1 MPRRPLAMLARTAA
15 TLACVAAVARAQAT
29 PASRPKL
36 PVGEDAYVAPTLA
49 VEPVLLEVRI
59 GQAASLALAGERA
72 GERAWLPVASLLEA
86 MEVEVAQRTAR
97 RVVAVRWPEGTRL
110 VLDADSTLVRVGA
123 RVVPLPPR
131 ALLVRDGELLAD
143 VQLVAALLGVPAE
156 LGFGDMVLSFPVV
169 DALPIGRR
177 LAREAARA
185 RFRTTGER
193 AGDDGDV
200 APLARP
206 WADGAVLDYGV
217 ALPIGA
223 RIARPGWNAALGL
236 DVLGGSFE
244 VTGGATAAGTTLPTL
259 ASWTGVWSRGAKL
272 TQLRIGDGTGAGPRP
287 RLGRGVMLTNAPW
300 VRPALFGLQ
309 TVRGALPPGWA
320 IEAYRNGELVA
331 IDTVGRGAAFQL
343 QLPLLYG
350 ENPVDLLAVG
360 PFGQTRA
367 LSQATRVGFDLL
379 PAGRSEYALGAARCQ
394 LRQQCTTTASADWR
408 VGLSSRWTARGGVEA
423 LARDSSGWRA
433 SPYVALSGTP
443 TGAIGVQGELA
454 ARSHARLAMNVEP
467 SQRLRFTAEQQWFAR
482 DPLDP
487 LLAGRRTM
495 QTSAFA
501 TWRSFSPAQ
510 PVLEASIDRSAFP
523 GGTALVRA
531 RLSAGAQSALVRAQG
546 YVRADQP
553 ARGAPIATL
562 VGTEVQLLPDARR
575 GRWFGASLWR
585 LLGEVDDRGRASR
598 AALTGAMPMPGAFR
612 VDAGVAWQR
621 GVRGLLATLTVARDL
636 DVLRSYT
643 TATAGR
649 DASSATQSL
658 QGSMLLARREGRPV
672 LVPGPSL
679 QRAGVAGVVFL
690 DRDADGVR
698 DADEPVVP
706 GVRVQVGAGHATAD
720 SSGRYRVWDLVPYVP
735 VDVSVDSTTLPS
747 PLWIP
752 ALASPRIEIGPNRFE
767 PLDVPL
773 VPGGVVEGRVLDDAR
788 GAGEVPVELLDAR
801 GRVLARVTTFSD
813 GEFLA
818 MGVRPGTVTARVAAS
833 WLRAQDAASEA
844 VTTTLPAG
852 DDGATV
858 RVADLVVRRQRVPI
872 APLVAPS
879 VTGATDTVS
888 SPSSERSST
897 VSVREPVVVPTVAS
911 SASRTRTSRVVQPAP
926 ASRAR
931 SAAVRRAAPSKTSSR
946 AAPQPRTRTRSVQPA
961 PSRKAATSPSARGA
975 GRTRAETRI
984 APCCA
989 PSARGAPA
997 PQARSA
1003 PRTTP
1008 KARGPRT
1015 RRGATT
1021 EGRDMRGDIGST
1033 DAVREQTDAARR
1045 ASHRGQGAGRTRR
1058 IAQVVTAQRR
1068 GCEDDGLPIAA
1079 PPRASLAIV
1088 APVPRATAY

>member
-1 MPRRPLAMLARTAA
+1 MLTRTAV
-15 TLACVAAVARAQAT
+15 TLACVAAVAHAQAT
-29 PASRPKL
+29 PAARPKL
-36 PVGEDAYVAPTLA
+36 PVGSEAYVVRDTAA
-49 VEPVLLEVRI
+49 EPVLLEVRLA
-59 GQAASLALAGERA
+59 QSASLALAGERA
-72 GERAWLPVASLLEA
+72 GDRAWLPVASLLEA
-86 MEVEVAQRTAR
+86 MELEIAERTAR
-97 RVVAVRWPEGTRL
+97 RVAAVRWPEGTRL
-110 VLDADSTLVRVGA
+110 AFDADSMLVRLD
-123 RVVPLPPR
+123 RRIVPLPPR
-131 ALLVRDGELLAD
+131 ALLVRDGELLVD
-143 VQLVAALLGVPAE
+143 VHVVASLLGVPAE
-156 LGFGDMVLSFPVV
+156 LGFGDMVLAFPVV

-177 LAREAARA
+177 LARDAARA
-185 RFRTTGER
+185 RFRATGER
-193 AGDDGDV
+193 DAIDVDV

-206 WADGAVLDYGV
+206 WADGAVLDYGL

-223 RIARPGWNAALGL
+223 RLARPGWNAALGL

-244 VTGGATAAGTTLPTL
+244 VTAGATAAGTTLPTL

-320 IEAYRNGELVA
+320 IEVYRNGELVA
-331 IDTVGRGAAFQL
+331 VDTVGRGAAFQL

-379 PAGRSEYALGAARCQ
+379 PAGRNEYALGAARCQ
-394 LRQQCTTTASADWR
+394 LRQQCTATASADWR
-408 VGLSSRWTARGGVEA
+408 LGLSSRWTARGGVEA
-423 LARDSSGWRA
+423 LARDSVGWRA

-443 TGAIGVQGELA
+443 TAALGVQGEVA
-454 ARSHARLAMNVEP
+454 ARSHARVALNVEP
-467 SQRLRFTAEQQWFAR
+467 SQRLRITAEQQWFAR

-487 LLAGRRTM
+487 LFAGRRTM

-501 TWRSFSPAQ
+501 TLRSFSPAQ
-510 PVLEASIDRSAFP
+510 PVLEASVDRSEFL

-531 RLSAGAQSALVRAQG
+531 RLSAGAQSAFVRAQG

-553 ARGAPIATL
+553 ARGAPLATL

-585 LLGEVDDRGRASR
+585 VLGEVDARGHASR
-598 AALTGAMPMPGAFR
+598 VAFTGAMPMPGAFR

-621 GVRGLLATLTVARDL
+621 GVRGMLATFTVARDL
-636 DVLRSYT
+636 DLLRSYT

-658 QGSMLLARREGRPV
+658 QGSMLVSRRAGRPV

-698 DADEPVVP
+698 DVDEPTVP
-706 GVRVQVGAGHATAD
+706 GVRVQIGGGHGTAD
-720 SSGRYRVWDLVPYVP
+720 SAGRYRVWDLVPYVP

-752 ALASPRIEIGPNRFE
+752 ALAAARIEIGPNRFE

-773 VPGGVVEGRVLDDAR
+773 VPGGVVEGRVRDAID
-788 GAGEVPVELLDAR
+788 GVGDVPVELLDAR

-813 GEFLA
+813 GEFIA
-818 MGVRPGTVTARVAAS
+818 MGVRPGVVTARIAAS
-833 WLRAQDAASEA
+833 WLRVHDAMSD
-844 VTTTLPAG
+844 VTTTTLPGG

-858 RVADLVVRRQRVPI
+858 RVADLTLRRQRAPI
-872 APLVAPS
+872 APVPAPS
-879 VTGATDTVS
+879 ATGAIESDS

-897 VSVREPVVVPTVAS
+897 TSVRAADVAPVTVS
-911 SASRTRTSRVVQPAP
+911 SPMRTRMSRAPHPAP
-926 ASRAR
+926 SSRAR
-931 SAAVRRAAPSKTSSR
+931 SVAARRAAPSMTTRR
-946 AAPQPRTRTRSVQPA
+946 ALPQPRTRTSSVQPA
-961 PSRKAATSPSARGA
+961 PSRKAVTAPSTRGA
-975 GRTRAETRI
+975 GRTRAETNT

-989 PSARGAPA
+989 PRARGAPA
-997 PQARSA
+997 ATASSA
-1003 PRTTP
+1003 PRVTP
-1008 KARGPRT
+1008 RTRRPRT
-1015 RRGATT
+1015 RRGAGT
-1021 EGRDMRGDIGST
+1021 EGRDMRGDIGRT
-1033 DAVREQTDAARR
+1033 DAVREQTDAAHR
-1045 ASHRGQGAGRTRR
+1045 AVHRGQAAGRVRG
-1058 IAQVVTAQRR
+1058 IAQVVVAQRR
-1068 GCEDDGLPIAA
+1068 GCEDDGAF
-1079 PPRASLAIV
+1079 PRAPTQPSLAAV
-1088 APVPRATAY
+1088 APAPRSTAH